1 MLYDNIKLL
10 SPSGKVVALIDKK
23 TANWYVKHKLGLQS
37 DGNSITLLFEPR
49 NRSRVDDPFYLTPR
63 ENKCVVCGTSE
74 DLTRHHVV
82 PRFFRRHFPIR
93 LKASSNHDV
102 LAACVLCHRAYCVF
116 EEEFKKELAAEFGLD
131 ISGKPLGLDPNL
143 IKAASIIR
151 TCLERGKTNSARV
164 SFAKSF
170 FRLCP
175 NPSQRVI
182 EEIAFIINLEQET
195 NLGKAIVEIL
205 GPDNDKALIEFSKR
219 WRRHFVTSM
228 QPKHLPAFWDTEREE
243 P

>member
-1 MLYDNIKLL
+1 MLYDNIPLKT
-10 SPSGKVVALIDKK
+10 PSGDVVALIDAK
-23 TANWYVKHKLGLQS
+23 TAGWYIKNSLGS
-37 DGNSITLLFEPR
+37 KSEDGSIYLTFEPK
-49 NRSRVDDPFYLTPR
+49 NRSRTYDPFYLTPR
-63 ENKCVVCGTSE
+63 ENKCVVCGTDK

-102 LAACVLCHRAYCVF
+102 LAACAPCHRAYCVF
-116 EEEFKKELAAEFGLD
+116 EEEFKKELAEEFGLD
-131 ISGKPLGLDPNL
+131 ITGKPLGLDPKL
-143 IKAASIIR
+143 LKAASIIYS
-151 TCLERGKTNSARV
+151 CLERRGSNLARI

-175 NPSQRVI
+175 NPTERTLK
-182 EEIAFIINLEQET
+182 EIAFIINLEVET

-205 GPDNDKALIEFSKR
+205 GPDNDEALIEFSKR
-219 WRRHFVTSM
+219 WRRHFVASM
-228 QPKHLPAFWDTEREE
+228 KPKHLPDFWDTEREH